1 MVYLN
6 KLTPLLVISSIIKI
20 WNGIANIG
28 VTNDLPYLEKKKTQV
43 TNLVVSLGLPL
54 FLYFSIVN
62 ALDGRYLLAALNFTM
77 FTGGVS
83 ILITQ
88 FRQKY
93 QLARFIVIIIT
104 TVIFTAQCI
113 LFRNGNE
120 LLLLVNIIVAI
131 IYYTE
136 TKIHCFYYSCKCA
149 LFLLDQVRRG
159 FQPSYA

>member
-1 MVYLN
+1 
-6 KLTPLLVISSIIKI
+6 VISSIIKI

-62 ALDGRYLLAALNFTM
+62 ALDGRYLLSTLNFTM
-77 FTGGVS
+77 FAGGIS

-93 QLARFIVIIIT
+93 QLARFIVIIVT

-120 LLLLVNIIVAI
+120 LTLIGQYHCCHHLL
-131 IYYTE
+131 YR
-136 TKIHCFYYSCKCA
+136 
-149 LFLLDQVRRG
+149 D
-159 FQPSYA
+159 